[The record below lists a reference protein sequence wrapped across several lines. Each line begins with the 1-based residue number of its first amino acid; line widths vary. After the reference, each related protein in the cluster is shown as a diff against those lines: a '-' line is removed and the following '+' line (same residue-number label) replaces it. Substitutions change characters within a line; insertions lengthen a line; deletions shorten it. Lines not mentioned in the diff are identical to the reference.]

1 MSPTPGQEE
10 RRATQVY
17 MLVTPGRFEQAGHRY
32 PPHLVHIPRLLLQL
46 DVVKPGVIG
55 QRVLGNLLLILEPK
69 HQTSIGNIY
78 S

>member
-1 MSPTPGQEE
+1 MSWGHPPGFSK
-10 RRATQVY
+10 
-17 MLVTPGRFEQAGHRY
+17 LGHRY
-32 PPHLVHIPRLLLQL
+32 PPYLVHIPRLLLQL